1 MVKLGGLMTYRAMS
15 ALDEVLKE
23 YDEKLRGM
31 KQESPEYQQIR
42 EKRNSLQALL
52 WSMENIAEDKVIE
65 SEKDV
70 ELEEARR
77 QQEMEPPDR
86 SNPNWKKDALSYIGW
101 FVNDSQPETL
111 AQMEKMYQN
120 MLGMSG
126 ETAEEQSEAEN
137 LKNVGILTPLGKDAV
152 DAVQI
157 IKNELEQSADVDE
170 LRDRIQERLQKG
182 SLNGT
187 VKQEIKAIT
196 DVVFSDENMRWYHT
210 LNMEEF
216 FENQEEIAIESCIA
230 DTEGYDSVSTDSAF
244 SYVDEKYLN
253 GNGKKYKE
261 FLMRDDYNKDNFRE
275 TFFSGQSEGKGSE
288 PFLKGLMQRKHRG
301 R

>member
-1 MVKLGGLMTYRAMS
+1 MVKLGGLMTYKAMS

-77 QQEMEPPDR
+77 RQEMEPPDR
-86 SNPNWKKDALSYIGW
+86 LNSNWKKDALSYIGW

-196 DVVFSDENMRWYHT
+196 DVVFSDENMKWYHT

-275 TFFSGQSEGKGSE
+275 TFFNGQSEGKGSE

>member
-31 KQESPEYQQIR
+31 KQQSPEYQQIK

-52 WSMENIAEDKVIE
+52 WSMENIAEDKVIA

-101 FVNDSQPETL
+101 FVNDSQPEAL
-111 AQMEKMYQN
+111 AQMEKMYQD

-196 DVVFSDENMRWYHT
+196 DVVFSDENMKWYHT

-216 FENQEEIAIESCIA
+216 IENQEEIAIESCIA

-275 TFFSGQSEGKGSE
+275 TFFSGQSERKGSE